1 MTFTKYNTTIYL
13 INKKREGD
21 YAMIKTNLLK
31 TELEQKNHDAL
42 LADLYADE
50 TLVPVQRARYIK
62 AIEQFENVY
71 GAEEV
76 EIYSAPGRSEI
87 GGNHTDHQQGRVLAA
102 SVNVDFI
109 AVVGKVE
116 EPVIKILSEGYDMIT
131 VELNDLALHPEDEG
145 TTKALIKGIVAGLQK
160 EGYEVNGFEGYITS
174 DVLSGS
180 GLSSSAGF
188 ETIIGCIISGLFN
201 NGEISPVKIAQ
212 IGQYA
217 ENVYFNKPSGLM
229 DQMAS
234 SVGDFVFIDFKD
246 SKEPVVEKIDV
257 DFESKHYSLCI
268 VDTKGSHDDLTDEYA
283 SVPLEMKKIANEFGK
298 AHLREV
304 DVAEFYAKIPA
315 LREACGD
322 RAVLRAIHFFNE
334 NERVLQQAEAL
345 KEGRMDDFLHL
356 VKESGNS
363 SFKFL
368 QNIYVSSNVTEQNMS
383 IALAV
388 SESILGDNGVC
399 RVHGGG
405 FAGTIQ
411 AFVKNDFVSEY
422 KEKIEAIFGSD
433 SCNVLK
439 VRKYGGRRVL

>member
-1 MTFTKYNTTIYL
+1 MKQTS
-13 INKKREGD
+13 
-21 YAMIKTNLLK
+21 LLK
-31 TELEQKNHDAL
+31 KELEQHNYDER
-42 LADLYADE
+42 LADLYADAA
-50 TLVPVQRARYIK
+50 LVPAQVARYIK
-62 AIEQFENVY
+62 ALEQYEATFTE
-71 GAEEV
+71 EEV

-87 GGNHTDHQQGRVLAA
+87 SGNHTDHQQGRVLAA

-109 AVVGKVE
+109 AVVGKTKE
-116 EPVIKILSEGYDMIT
+116 DMIQILSEGYDMIT
-131 VELNDLALHPEDEG
+131 VDLHDLTLHKEEEG
-145 TTKALIKGIVAGLQK
+145 TTKALIKGVVTGLQ
-160 EGYEVNGFEGYITS
+160 EAGYTIGGFKGYITS

-180 GLSSSAGF
+180 GLSSSAGL
-188 ETIIGCIISGLFN
+188 ETIFGCILSGLYN
-201 NGEISPVKIAQ
+201 NGEVSPIKIAQ

-217 ENVYFNKPSGLM
+217 ENVYFKKPSGLM
-229 DQMAS
+229 DQMAC
-234 SVGDFVFIDFKD
+234 SVGDFVYIDFRD

-283 SVPLEMKKIANEFGK
+283 SVPVEMNAIAKEFGK
-298 AHLREV
+298 THLREV
-304 DVAEFYAKIPA
+304 DKDEFYAKIPA
-315 LREACGD
+315 LRKSCGD

-334 NERVLQQAEAL
+334 NERVVKQVEAL
-345 KEGRMDDFLHL
+345 KEGRMDDFLGL

-368 QNIYVSSNVTEQNMS
+368 QNVYVSSNVKEQNMS

-388 SESILGDNGVC
+388 SESILGENGVC

-411 AFVKNDFVSEY
+411 AFVKNEFVAEY
-422 KEKIEAIFGSD
+422 KERIEAIFGSN

-439 VRKYGGRRVL
+439 IRKYGGRRVL

>member
-1 MTFTKYNTTIYL
+1 MKQTS
-13 INKKREGD
+13 
-21 YAMIKTNLLK
+21 LLK
-31 TELEQKNHDAL
+31 KELEQHNYDER
-42 LADLYADE
+42 LADLYADAA
-50 TLVPVQRARYIK
+50 LVPAQVARYIK
-62 AIEQFENVY
+62 ALEQYEATFTE
-71 GAEEV
+71 EEV

-109 AVVGKVE
+109 AVVGKTKE
-116 EPVIKILSEGYDMIT
+116 DMIQILSEGYDMIT
-131 VELNDLALHPEDEG
+131 VDLHDLTLHKEEEG
-145 TTKALIKGIVAGLQK
+145 TTKALIKGVVNGLQ
-160 EGYEVNGFEGYITS
+160 EAGYTIGGFKGYITS

-180 GLSSSAGF
+180 GLSSSAGL
-188 ETIIGCIISGLFN
+188 ETIFGCILSGLYN
-201 NGEISPVKIAQ
+201 NGEVSPIKIAQ

-217 ENVYFNKPSGLM
+217 ENVYFKKPSGLM
-229 DQMAS
+229 DQMAC
-234 SVGDFVFIDFKD
+234 SVGDFVYIDFKD
-246 SKEPVVEKIDV
+246 IKEPVVEKIDV

-283 SVPLEMKKIANEFGK
+283 SVPVEMNAIAKEFGK
-298 AHLREV
+298 THLREV
-304 DVAEFYAKIPA
+304 DEDEFYAKIPA
-315 LREACGD
+315 LRKSCGD

-334 NERVLQQAEAL
+334 NERVVKQAEAL
-345 KEGRMDDFLHL
+345 KEGRMDDFLSL

-368 QNIYVSSNVTEQNMS
+368 QNIYVSSNVKEQNMS

-388 SESILGDNGVC
+388 SESILGENGVC

-411 AFVKNDFVSEY
+411 AFVKNEFVAEY
-422 KEKIEAIFGSD
+422 KERIEAIFGSD

-439 VRKYGGRRVL
+439 IRKYGGRRVL

>member
-1 MTFTKYNTTIYL
+1 MKMT
-13 INKKREGD
+13 G
-21 YAMIKTNLLK
+21 LLK
-31 TELEQKNHDAL
+31 SELQQKKQDEL
-42 LADLYADE
+42 LADVYADT
-50 TLVPVQRARYIK
+50 TLVSAQRERYIK
-62 AIEQFENVY
+62 AIEQYEALFGE
-71 GAEEV
+71 GEA

-109 AVVGKVE
+109 AVVGKTE
-116 EPVIKILSEGYDMIT
+116 EPVIKLLSEGYDMIT
-131 VELNDLALHPEDEG
+131 VDLHDLALHEEEAG
-145 TTKALIKGIVAGLQK
+145 TTKGLIKGIVTGVKEAGYQVGGFT
-160 EGYEVNGFEGYITS
+160 GYLTS

-188 ETIIGCIISGLFN
+188 ETIIGQILSGLYN
-201 NGEISPVKIAQ
+201 EDTISQIKIAQ

-229 DQMAS
+229 DQMAC
-234 SVGDFVFIDFKD
+234 SVGDFVYIDFKD
-246 SKEPVVEKIDV
+246 SKEPVVEKLDV

-268 VDTKGSHDDLTDEYA
+268 IDTKGSHDDLTDEYA
-283 SVPLEMKKIANEFGK
+283 SVPKEMKEIAKELGK
-298 AHLREV
+298 DHLREV
-304 DVAEFYAKIPA
+304 DEAKFYAAIPA
-315 LREACGD
+315 LRKTCGD
-322 RAVLRAIHFFNE
+322 RAVLRAIHFFSE
-334 NERVLQQAEAL
+334 NARVARQAEAL
-345 KEGRMDDFLHL
+345 KEDRMDDFLTL

-368 QNIYVSSNVTEQNMS
+368 QNIYVSSNVKEQNMS

-388 SESILGDNGVC
+388 SESILGENGVC

-411 AFVKNDFVSEY
+411 AFVKNEFVGEY
-422 KEKIEAIFGSD
+422 KERIEAIFGSG

-439 VRKYGGRRVL
+439 IRKYGGRRVL